1 MVTDPIAD
9 LIVRIQNASARRSA
23 TVTIPY
29 SQLKENI
36 AHVLLKGGYVS
47 AVEVKGKKIEKTIDI
62 SLIYLGDE
70 PRVHGAD
77 RISKS
82 SRRIYLK
89 SKDIRPYKGGF
100 GSYVLSTPKGV
111 LSDVDARKLKVGGE
125 VLFKIW

>member
-23 TVTIPY
+23 TVTVPY

-36 AHVLLKGGYVS
+36 AHVLMKGGYVS
-47 AVEVKGKKIEKTIDI
+47 AVEVKGKKIAKTIDI
-62 SLIYLGDE
+62 GLIYLGDE

-82 SRRIYLK
+82 SRRIYQK
-89 SKDIRPYKGGF
+89 AKDIRPYKGGY
-100 GSYVLSTPKGV
+100 GSYILSTPKGV
-111 LSDVDARKLKVGGE
+111 LSDVDAKKLKVGGE
-125 VLFKIW
+125 VLFRIW